1 MAYWSTKRNNREQK
15 NRPQVRSVFFGHL
28 HDADFEL
35 LVALDAAG
43 AEFDPST
50 TDRLRER
57 DPLEVGILATHSAR
71 VELRCADAVR
81 ISPCHAGS
89 FFTNNTDVA

>member
-15 NRPQVRSVFFGHL
+15 NRPQVRSVFFDHL

-43 AEFDPST
+43 AEFNPST

-57 DPLEVGILATHSAR
+57 DPLEFEYPPAMRDPFSQIIQMLLDAIILLTGR
-71 VELRCADAVR
+71 R
-81 ISPCHAGS
+81 
-89 FFTNNTDVA
+89 